1 MFHHSLM
8 IQLIMTKTSNEVLVM
23 RSDWDLFLFPYKLAL
38 DELKVKLKG
47 QREMYR
53 LRGEASPIEFV
64 TGRLKPVESIIQKS
78 KIRKIAMENLE
89 EEMEDIAG
97 LRIMCPFVEDVQ
109 EVVELMRKREDLEII
124 YEKDYISHIK
134 ESGYRSYHL
143 VCKYPVDVIDQKY
156 EVLVEIQV
164 RTLAMNFWASI
175 EHSLNYKYKGDYPIE
190 LKRRLQKTAKAVYQL
205 DEEMSSIRNEI
216 MDISEQEQDH

>member
-1 MFHHSLM
+1 M
-8 IQLIMTKTSNEVLVM
+8 IQLIVTKTNNEVLVM
-23 RSDWDLFLFPYKLAL
+23 RSDWDLFLYPYKLAL

-47 QREMYR
+47 QRAMYR
-53 LRGEASPIEFV
+53 LRGESSPIEFV

-78 KIRKIAMENLE
+78 KTRKIAMENLE

-97 LRIMCPFVEDVQ
+97 LRIMCPFVEDIQ
-109 EVVELMRKREDLEII
+109 EVVELIRNRDDLEIV

-143 VCKYPVDVIDQKY
+143 VCKYPVYVIDQKY

-190 LKRRLQKTAKAVYQL
+190 LKRRLQETAKSVYQL

-216 MDISEQEQDH
+216 MNISEQEH